1 MKIVNVKKFVRTI
14 SILLTILLSIIIF
27 SNKTYSKVE
36 VGYKEECIVV
46 GDTLWNISKQE
57 AQYNKYFENKDI
69 REIVNEIKRTNTLEN
84 LDLYE
89 GQKIRIPIYK

>member
-27 SNKTYSKVE
+27 SDKTYSKVE

-69 REIVNEIKRTNTLEN
+69 REIVNEIKRTNNLEN